1 MLRSLKPHTYT
12 QIIVGS
18 VKNCIWMRMLSV
30 GKHFTWWEIQKKIY
44 KKSETKLSY
53 KTPFQDL
60 SGNLFKIN
68 LLLDD

>member
-1 MLRSLKPHTYT
+1 MNENAIGWKAFYVMRNSKKFFK
-12 QIIVGS
+12 
-18 VKNCIWMRMLSV
+18 KN
-30 GKHFTWWEIQKKIY
+30 Q
-44 KKSETKLSY
+44 TKLSY